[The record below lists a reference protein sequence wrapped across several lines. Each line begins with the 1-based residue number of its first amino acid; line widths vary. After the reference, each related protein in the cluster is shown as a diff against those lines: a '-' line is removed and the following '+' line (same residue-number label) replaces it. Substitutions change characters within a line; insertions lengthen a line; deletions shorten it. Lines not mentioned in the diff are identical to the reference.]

1 MTKSISFK
9 IRGYTIGWGEQ
20 QPDYYMLALNQPDQD
35 SFVIE
40 GLTAGRSYKVTV
52 RAYNDVGDSP
62 AALIE
67 VKTKPLPDQGK
78 T

>member
-1 MTKSISFK
+1 
-9 IRGYTIGWGEQ
+9 
-20 QPDYYMLALNQPDQD
+20 MLALNQPDQD

-67 VKTKPLPDQGK
+67 VKTKSLPDQGK
-78 T
+78 K